1 MFIRDQTINGKQ
13 NKIID
18 VCRATSENVLPS
30 KETIIFPT
38 ISLEKLKNTLR
49 LKRWKKLI
57 QGKVSSGEGTD
68 IIEN

>member
-30 KETIIFPT
+30 RETIIFPT
-38 ISLEKLKNTLR
+38 ISLEK
-49 LKRWKKLI
+49 
-57 QGKVSSGEGTD
+57 
-68 IIEN
+68 